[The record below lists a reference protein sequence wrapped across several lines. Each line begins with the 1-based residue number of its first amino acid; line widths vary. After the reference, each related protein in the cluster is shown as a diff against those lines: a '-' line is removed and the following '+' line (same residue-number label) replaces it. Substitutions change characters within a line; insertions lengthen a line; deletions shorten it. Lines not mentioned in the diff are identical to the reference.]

1 MNEMKKPRICAVVT
15 SSDIGGLKEVE
26 PLVDLF
32 EVRIDLIGDS
42 WVDLAKSIKQPWIAC
57 NRMADEG
64 GRWTGSEA
72 RRIEQLLRAI
82 ELGASI
88 VDIEL
93 KAKNLENIVP
103 VIKKRAQ
110 CLISSHDLEKTAS
123 LDEMKEVVRQQLK
136 AGADIAKM
144 VTTAR
149 SLEDNLTVLRLI
161 SEFPGV
167 RLVAFAMGP
176 LGAVSRVLCPLVGG
190 DFTYTSIEK
199 GKESA
204 QGQMTVKDLSQIYE
218 MMTV

>member
-1 MNEMKKPRICAVVT
+1 
-15 SSDIGGLKEVE
+15 
-26 PLVDLF
+26 
-32 EVRIDLIGDS
+32 
-42 WVDLAKSIKQPWIAC
+42 
-57 NRMADEG
+57 
-64 GRWTGSEA
+64 
-72 RRIEQLLRAI
+72 
-82 ELGASI
+82 
-88 VDIEL
+88 
-93 KAKNLENIVP
+93 
-103 VIKKRAQ
+103 
-110 CLISSHDLEKTAS
+110 
-123 LDEMKEVVRQQLK
+123 LK

>member
-1 MNEMKKPRICAVVT
+1 
-15 SSDIGGLKEVE
+15 LKEVE

>member
-1 MNEMKKPRICAVVT
+1 LNEMKKPRICAVVT
-15 SSDIGGLKEVE
+15 SRDIQGLKEVE

-32 EVRIDLIGDS
+32 EVRIDLIGDG
-42 WVDLAKSIKQPWIAC
+42 WADLARSIKKPWIAC

-64 GRWTGSEA
+64 GHWTGNEA

-103 VIKKRAQ
+103 IIKKRAQ
-110 CLISSHDLEKTAS
+110 CLISSHDQEKTPS
-123 LDEMKEVVRQQLK
+123 LDEMKKAVRQQLK
-136 AGADIAKM
+136 AGADISKV

-149 SLEDNLTVLRLI
+149 SLEDNLTVLQLI
-161 SEFPGV
+161 SEFPEV
-167 RLVAFAMGP
+167 RLMACAMGP
-176 LGAVSRVLCPLVGG
+176 LGVVSRVLSPLVGG
-190 DFTYTSIEK
+190 DFTYASVEK

-204 QGQMTVKDLSQIYE
+204 QGQLTVRALSRIYE
-218 MMTV
+218 MMTI

>member
-1 MNEMKKPRICAVVT
+1 
-15 SSDIGGLKEVE
+15 
-26 PLVDLF
+26 
-32 EVRIDLIGDS
+32 
-42 WVDLAKSIKQPWIAC
+42 
-57 NRMADEG
+57 MADEG

-82 ELGASI
+82 ELGTSI

-93 KAKNLENIVP
+93 RTKNLENIVP

-110 CLISSHDLEKTAS
+110 CLISSHDLEKTPS
-123 LDEMKEVVRQQLK
+123 LDEMKKVVRQQLK

-149 SLEDNLTVLRLI
+149 SLEDNLTVLRLT
-161 SEFPGV
+161 SEFPGAK
-167 RLVAFAMGP
+167 LVAFAMGP
-176 LGAVSRVLCPLVGG
+176 LGIVSRLLCPLVGG
-190 DFTYTSIEK
+190 DFTYASIEK

-204 QGQMTVKDLSQIYE
+204 EGQMTARDLIQIYE